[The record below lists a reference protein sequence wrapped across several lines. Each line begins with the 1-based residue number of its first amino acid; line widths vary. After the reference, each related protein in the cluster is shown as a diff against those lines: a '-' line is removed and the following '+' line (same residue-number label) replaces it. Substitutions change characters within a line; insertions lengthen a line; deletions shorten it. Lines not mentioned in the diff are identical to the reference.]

1 MLRLYELA
9 WRPAAAMIA
18 RTDAMTAHAR
28 TVSLMRTLDGA
39 GPLLTV
45 AQALSEAVLPKRS
58 VFVGGVHLP
67 YPTILAAGLVKGDGF
82 ATEEEAMDA
91 VRDGRDIIPGWRSAA
106 ALAGP
111 VEFGSYT
118 RHPRLGN
125 RGRVLWRD
133 SAAGWMQN
141 RVGLRNPG
149 ARAAAAYLARHAGD
163 LPPTWGLN
171 LAVSPGVTDADQS
184 RTELVEAARIFAAA
198 FTGLAAGPSWLTLNL
213 SCPNTEDDPLGNQSA
228 ELARELCAALV
239 EAVDVPLWVK
249 IGPDLSD
256 GQLTGIVGAFGE
268 AGVRAVV
275 ATNTLAQPTPEGV
288 GVAGVSGSRLRSSAL
303 DVVSRLHRTIDV
315 SGLRLDIVG
324 GGGILNGGDLL
335 AFRAAGARAAML
347 YTAMVLRGPLA
358 AASILREA
366 EMGEPEG
373 EPDA

>member
-1 MLRLYELA
+1 MLRLCELA
-9 WRPAAAMIA
+9 WRPAAAVIA

-28 TVSLMRTLDGA
+28 TISLMRALDDL
-39 GPLLTV
+39 GPAVAV
-45 AQALSEAVLPKRS
+45 AQALSDAALPKPRQP
-58 VFVGGVHLP
+58 VLVGGVYLP

-82 ATEEEAMDA
+82 STEAEALAA
-91 VRDGRDIIPGWRSAA
+91 VRAGRDIIPGWRSAA

-125 RGRVLWRD
+125 SGRVLWRD

-171 LAVSPGVTDADQS
+171 LAVSPGVSDIARS
-184 RTELVEAARIFAAA
+184 RDEIIEAAGFFHEAFA
-198 FTGLAAGPSWLTLNL
+198 GLAAGPSWLTLNL
-213 SCPNTEDDPLGNQSA
+213 SCPNTEDDPRGVQSA
-228 ELARELCAALV
+228 ELARALCESLV
-239 EAVDVPLWVK
+239 QAVEMPLWVK

-256 GQLTGIVGAFGE
+256 EQLTAIVDAFG
-268 AGVRAVV
+268 ATGVRAVV
-275 ATNTLAQPTPEGV
+275 ATNTLAQPVPGGDGT
-288 GVAGVSGSRLRSSAL
+288 AGVSGSRLRPSAL
-303 DVVSRLHRTIDV
+303 AMVSRLKRTIDV
-315 SGLRLDIVG
+315 SGLSLDIVG
-324 GGGILNGGDLL
+324 GGGILEGADLL

-358 AASILREA
+358 AALILREA
-366 EMGEPEG
+366 EEG